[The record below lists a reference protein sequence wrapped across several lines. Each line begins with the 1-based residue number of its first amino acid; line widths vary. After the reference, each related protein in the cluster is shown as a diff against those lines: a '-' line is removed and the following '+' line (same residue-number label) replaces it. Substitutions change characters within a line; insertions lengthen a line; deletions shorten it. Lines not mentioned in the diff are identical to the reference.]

1 MKVEEES
8 SNDLLPTWSR
18 SSAGETPPMNGVRES
33 RRVRRK
39 PVKYADWVNDEENSS
54 DDSEWSFDGNEVNVF
69 DDRAHSKHNNFKINM
84 QPLSIGLLNFYGNI
98 IN

>member
-18 SSAGETPPMNGVRES
+18 SSAGETPPVNNGGVRES

-39 PVKYADWVNDEENSS
+39 PIKYADWVNDEENS

-69 DDRAHSKHNNFKINM
+69 DDRGSKINFKINM
-84 QPLSIGLLNFYGNI
+84 QPLSIGLFNKL
-98 IN
+98 